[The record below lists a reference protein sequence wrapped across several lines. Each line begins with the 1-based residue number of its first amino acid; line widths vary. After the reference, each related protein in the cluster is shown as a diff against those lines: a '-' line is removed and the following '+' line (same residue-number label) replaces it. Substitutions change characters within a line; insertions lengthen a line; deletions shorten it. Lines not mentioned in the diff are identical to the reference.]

1 MQQATEIGLRLM
13 DRIEAFAR
21 FTDEPGRLTRLYLTS
36 AHEAAAGQ
44 LMTWMQ
50 AAGLT
55 AKLDAIGNVVGRYE
69 GTVPDAPALLL
80 GSHIDTIRDAGKY
93 DGNLGVLGALAA
105 VEELARR
112 GERLPFAI
120 EIVAFGDEEG
130 VRFPTT
136 LAGSKALAG
145 RFDPTTLSSR
155 DGDGV
160 TLQDALTNFGCDVGA
175 IAGLARDPARTLG
188 FVEVHIEQGPVL
200 EAEDLPLGIVTA
212 INGASRFIVDI
223 TGEAGHAGTVPMTLR
238 RDALTAAAEMAL
250 AVEEL
255 GRSTAD
261 LVATVGR
268 FAPTPDAVNVI
279 PGSVRFTVDV
289 RAPDD
294 GVRGGA
300 IAKMERTFAAIAA
313 RRRVGFAIQRTYDVP
328 ATPCDARIIGQLSKA
343 VASAGLPT
351 RLLSSGAGHDTMV
364 LAPLCPVGML
374 FVRCRGGI
382 SHNPAESI
390 TAADAG
396 LAVDVLLRFIRSF
409 EAPGRA

>member
-13 DRIEAFAR
+13 DRLEAFAR
-21 FTDEPGRLTRLYLTS
+21 FTDEPGRLTRLYLS
-36 AHEAAAGQ
+36 PAHKAAAGQ
-44 LMTWMQ
+44 LVTWMEK
-50 AAGLT
+50 AGLT
-55 AKLDAIGNVVGRYE
+55 ANLDAIGNVVGRYE
-69 GTVPDAPALLL
+69 GTTPDAPALLL

-105 VEELARR
+105 VEDLARR
-112 GERLPFAI
+112 GERFPFAI
-120 EIVAFGDEEG
+120 EVVAFGDEEG

-145 RFDPTTLSSR
+145 RFDPSTLAGR

-160 TLQDALTNFGCDVGA
+160 TLSDALARFGCDVTG

-200 EAEDLPLGIVTA
+200 EAEDLPVGIVTA
-212 INGASRFIVDI
+212 INGASRFIVDV
-223 TGEAGHAGTVPMTLR
+223 TGEAGHAGTVPMALR
-238 RDALTAAAEMAL
+238 RDALTAAAEMSL
-250 AVEEL
+250 AVEAL
-255 GRSTAD
+255 GRVTKD

-279 PGSVRFTVDV
+279 PGSVRFTVDI

-294 GVRGGA
+294 AVRSEA
-300 IAKMERTFAAIAA
+300 IATMERTFANVAE
-313 RRRVGFAIQRTYDVP
+313 RRKVGLSVQRTYDVP
-328 ATPCDARIIGQLSKA
+328 ATPCHARIIDQLSAA
-343 VASAGLPT
+343 VAAAGLPT

-364 LAPLCPVGML
+364 LASLCPVGML

-396 LAVDVLLRFIRSF
+396 LAVDVLLRFIRAF
-409 EAPGRA
+409 EVPARS

>member
-1 MQQATEIGLRLM
+1 MQQPTEIGLRLM
-13 DRIEAFAR
+13 DRLEAFAR
-21 FTDEPGRLTRLYLTS
+21 FTDEPGRLTRLYLS
-36 AHEAAAGQ
+36 PAHKAAAGQ
-44 LMTWMQ
+44 LVAWMQ
-50 AAGLT
+50 EAGLT

-69 GTVPDAPALLL
+69 GTAPGAPALLL

-112 GERLPFAI
+112 GERFPFAI
-120 EIVAFGDEEG
+120 EVVAFGDEEG

-145 RFDPTTLSSR
+145 RFDPATLAGS

-160 TLQDALTNFGCDVGA
+160 TLRDALTGFGCDVAG

-188 FVEVHIEQGPVL
+188 FVEIHIEQGPVL
-200 EAEDLPLGIVTA
+200 EAESLPVGIVTA
-212 INGASRFIVDI
+212 INGASRFIIDVG
-223 TGEAGHAGTVPMTLR
+223 GEAGHAGTVPMTLR
-238 RDALTAAAEMAL
+238 RDALTASAEMAL
-250 AVEEL
+250 AVEAL
-255 GRSTAD
+255 GLSIED

-294 GVRGGA
+294 AVRICA
-300 IAKMERTFAAIAA
+300 IAEMERTFAAIAK
-313 RRRVGFAIQRTYDVP
+313 RRRVELAIQRTYDVP

-343 VASAGLPT
+343 VTAAGLPA

-396 LAVDVLLRFIRSF
+396 LAIDVLLRFIRGF
-409 EAPGRA
+409 EAPGPA